1 MHETENL
8 TSQSTAPST
17 TVDSYARKAIIASA
31 SGYGM
36 DGFDLLI
43 LTFSLGAIATEF
55 GVSTTSAGSLTSL
68 TLWGAVIGGI
78 GFGVLADRLGRVRV
92 LSWTIM
98 LFAVCTGLCALA
110 PDFTL
115 LGVFRFLA
123 GMGLGGEFGI
133 GMALAAE
140 AWPPRLRA
148 RATALVG
155 LGWQAGV
162 LVAALL
168 SPVIIGAWGWR
179 GLFALGVLPAVGAYL
194 IRRRVPEPARFTAPR
209 PPLGET
215 WRALIADRVT
225 ARATLGILVLC
236 AVQNFGYYGIMTW
249 LPTYLSKQFG
259 YSLTKSGLWTAVTV
273 LGMAC
278 GIFAFGLLADR
289 FGRKPTFWFYQA
301 GAVVSVLTYSTLND
315 ASALLVGGAVM
326 GFFVNGML
334 GGLGALMAESYPT
347 GLRASAENLLFNLGR
362 AAGGFAPVAVAFVA
376 TTHGFRFAI
385 ALLASIYVLEM
396 LAMFLVP
403 ERKGVELA

>member
-1 MHETENL
+1 
-8 TSQSTAPST
+8 
-17 TVDSYARKAIIASA
+17 
-31 SGYGM
+31 
-36 DGFDLLI
+36 
-43 LTFSLGAIATEF
+43 
-55 GVSTTSAGSLTSL
+55 
-68 TLWGAVIGGI
+68 
-78 GFGVLADRLGRVRV
+78 
-92 LSWTIM
+92 
-98 LFAVCTGLCALA
+98 
-110 PDFTL
+110 
-115 LGVFRFLA
+115 
-123 GMGLGGEFGI
+123 
-133 GMALAAE
+133 
-140 AWPPRLRA
+140 
-148 RATALVG
+148 
-155 LGWQAGV
+155 
-162 LVAALL
+162 
-168 SPVIIGAWGWR
+168 
-179 GLFALGVLPAVGAYL
+179 VGAYL